1 MRVLYWSLIAL
12 LTLLVF
18 PLAAWGVAIAGG
30 SAMDAIASS
39 SHVYAG
45 ILGSEGPAIYAVDP
59 NQPLPAQDQPEDRK
73 TVPISRDALPPTTA
87 TEILEF
93 MRPEGQREQPG
104 EPNTKMLPQV
114 PHGLSHV
121 RPVSPP
127 LRQYV

>member
-1 MRVLYWSLIAL
+1 MRVFCWSLIAL

-18 PLAAWGVAIAGG
+18 PLAVWGVASTG
-30 SAMDAIASS
+30 SAAMAALAPSPW
-39 SHVYAG
+39 VYVG

-59 NQPLPAQDQPEDRK
+59 GQPLPADNLPEDRK
-73 TVPISRDALPPTTA
+73 AVPVSQDALPSTTA
-87 TEILEF
+87 TEILAA

-104 EPNTKMLPQV
+104 EQSTKMLPQA
-114 PHGLSHV
+114 HGLAHV